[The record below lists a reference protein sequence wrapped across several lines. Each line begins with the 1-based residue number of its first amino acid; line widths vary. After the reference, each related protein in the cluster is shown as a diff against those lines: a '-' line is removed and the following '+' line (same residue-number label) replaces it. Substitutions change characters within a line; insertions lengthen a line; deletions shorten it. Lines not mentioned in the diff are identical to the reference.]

1 MPKTTVDLPSEV
13 LAQLEKLQKEK
24 GFEYLKDAYLYALKH
39 GLGIME
45 NNIEKGIEQRIQIRE
60 PIAEP
65 INAEEPS
72 ETQIPPCPYASLV
85 VRQNK
90 NGLEYLA
97 YCDNPKKTNLPK
109 DRLLPTL
116 ACQKCHERTK
126 KETEDLDAETVFKA
140 FDLVSQQVECSQM
153 NQTLPIY
160 RLPCFHEYLE
170 DDSIIDFDS
179 KKIKLKCTHECKFRH
194 SMTIDAKGEPILRMA
209 LFFMFTRIIGSCVAK
224 MPQIF

>member
-39 GLGIME
+39 GLDIME

-97 YCDNPKKTNLPK
+97 YCDNPKKTNLPR
-109 DRLLPTL
+109 DRLLPCI
-116 ACQKCHERTK
+116 ACQKCWKREHE
-126 KETEDLDAETVFKA
+126 KEIQIQATLKELHAKGMRVYFCEQPHISQQHYKHISELPCIKNPEFQCDEKGAKMWTEDESLCPLFIHKEW
-140 FDLVSQQVECSQM
+140 
-153 NQTLPIY
+153 
-160 RLPCFHEYLE
+160 R
-170 DDSIIDFDS
+170 
-179 KKIKLKCTHECKFRH
+179 KLLRENI
-194 SMTIDAKGEPILRMA
+194 SEIL
-209 LFFMFTRIIGSCVAK
+209 
-224 MPQIF
+224 

>member
-39 GLGIME
+39 GLDIME

-97 YCDNPKKTNLPK
+97 YCDNPKKTNLPR
-109 DRLLPTL
+109 DRLLPCI
-116 ACQKCHERTK
+116 ACQKCHKREIAGIQNLK
-126 KETEDLDAETVFKA
+126 KVLRLDAYCCNNNGTIDEPEDIK
-140 FDLVSQQVECSQM
+140 
-153 NQTLPIY
+153 
-160 RLPCFHEYLE
+160 RLPCIGKENWDFQWESCHEGCPLFSKE
-170 DDSIIDFDS
+170 IRELIIQQF
-179 KKIKLKCTHECKFRH
+179 L
-194 SMTIDAKGEPILRMA
+194 
-209 LFFMFTRIIGSCVAK
+209 
-224 MPQIF
+224 